1 MAGIINEVP
10 KDTIVNVTGVMLLQD
25 ITTVQVS
32 GNMVA
37 IRHGHI
43 CDESD
48 YIRVVLWLEY
58 ARSFINGKTYTICNM
73 QKSIWNNEAELQST
87 NTSAFQEVA
96 AIKNFQS
103 PNQDVDDEISP
114 KNCTFIGAKLTHNTK
129 CIFLQHCYIMHWLK
143 PVCH

>member
-1 MAGIINEVP
+1 
-10 KDTIVNVTGVMLLQD
+10 
-25 ITTVQVS
+25 
-32 GNMVA
+32 
-37 IRHGHI
+37 
-43 CDESD
+43 
-48 YIRVVLWLEY
+48 
-58 ARSFINGKTYTICNM
+58 M